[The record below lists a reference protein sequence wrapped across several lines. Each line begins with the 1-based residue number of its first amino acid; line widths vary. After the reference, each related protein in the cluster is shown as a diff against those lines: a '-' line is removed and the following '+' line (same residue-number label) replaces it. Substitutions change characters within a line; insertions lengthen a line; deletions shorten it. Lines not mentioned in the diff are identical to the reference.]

1 MAAVSEPR
9 VGAPSIGAPGTADIP
24 TARARGR
31 SRSWEHRRP
40 RRHEVIQLWIS
51 RFIIWIAMVGVLVP
65 LAWVV
70 SASLSAGDA
79 FFSDSIIPAK
89 FTWENYQVVFAQTD
103 YLIWLKNT
111 LVLATIVG
119 VIQMLVTALAAYA
132 FSRLHFAGRRY
143 GLMGLLLL
151 QMFPN
156 FLSVAALYVLFS
168 KLDLIDSLLGMGL
181 ILVAGNAFNIWIM
194 KGYID
199 GLPRALDEAAKVD
212 GATDFQVFWKVVLPL
227 SVPMLAVQFL
237 WAFMGVF
244 NEYILSSILIQSP
257 EKFIMGPGMQKFIY
271 NQFSVHWTQFAAAA
285 VVTSAPL
292 VVLWMALQRYIVAG
306 LAKGAVKE

>member
-9 VGAPSIGAPGTADIP
+9 VAGPAAHAGTANALSA
-24 TARARGR
+24 TRTRARAAR
-31 SRSWEHRRP
+31 RRP

-51 RFIIWIAMVGVLVP
+51 RVIIWFAILAVLVP

-70 SASLSAGDA
+70 SASFSAGDA

-103 YLIWLKNT
+103 YLLWLKNT

-119 VIQMLVTALAAYA
+119 VLQMFITALSAYA
-132 FSRLHFAGRRY
+132 FARLRFPGRRY
-143 GLMGLLLL
+143 GLMALLLL

-156 FLSVAALYVLFS
+156 FLSIAALYVLFS
-168 KLDLIDSLLGMGL
+168 RLNLIDSLFGMGL

-199 GLPRALDEAAKVD
+199 GLPGALDEAAKVD
-212 GATDFQVFWKVVLPL
+212 GATDFQVFWKIILPL
-227 SVPMLAVQFL
+227 SLPMLAVQFL
-237 WAFMGVF
+237 WAFVGVF
-244 NEYILSSILIQSP
+244 NEYILSSLLIQSP

-285 VVTSAPL
+285 VVTSLPL
-292 VVLWMALQRYIVAG
+292 VVLWMSLQRYIVSG

>member
-1 MAAVSEPR
+1 MPQ
-9 VGAPSIGAPGTADIP
+9 T
-24 TARARGR
+24 RARTR
-31 SRSWEHRRP
+31 ARMYRKP

-51 RFIIWIAMVGVLVP
+51 RVIIWLAVIGVLIP

-70 SASLSAGDA
+70 SASFSAGDA
-79 FFSDSIIPAK
+79 FFSDSIIPTR
-89 FTWENYQVVFAQTD
+89 FTLENYQVVFGQTD

-111 LVLATIVG
+111 LILATIVG
-119 VIQMLVTALAAYA
+119 FIQMFVTALAAYA
-132 FSRLHFAGRRY
+132 FSRLRFPGRRY

-212 GATDFQVFWKVVLPL
+212 GATDFQVFWKIVLPL
-227 SVPMLAVQFL
+227 SLPMLAVQFL

-244 NEYILSSILIQSP
+244 NEYILSSLLIQSP

-285 VVTSAPL
+285 VVTSLPL
-292 VVLWMALQRYIVAG
+292 VILWMALQRYIVAG